1 MPRANPAYA
10 ETSAV
15 APRAIRPF
23 PENPPT
29 PYPTLMNTAHAPA
42 RKPARRTPGG
52 QRGNQNARKHG
63 RYSMLTP
70 ADRYAPLQ
78 KVLRS
83 YGLKDP
89 TPGGLTIEQLVD
101 DPTTNMRLLFHLLQ
115 TTIEL
120 FKVRE
125 RLRRQ

>member
-1 MPRANPAYA
+1 MDN
-10 ETSAV
+10 
-15 APRAIRPF
+15 
-23 PENPPT
+23 
-29 PYPTLMNTAHAPA
+29 AHAPT
-42 RKPARRTPGG
+42 RKPARRPRGG

-70 ADRYAPLQ
+70 ADRYAPLE

-83 YGLKDP
+83 YGLTDP
-89 TPGGLTIEQLVD
+89 KPGGLTIEELVD

-120 FKVRE
+120 FNVHE
-125 RLRRQ
+125 RLRRS